1 MCTAEIGGFIG
12 GRNWL
17 EENIL
22 NWKSFLGKQKT
33 WINIFVKRVFRK
45 LYGINYKL
53 QLLLGGSHYDNSC
66 LPNAA
71 FE

>member
-33 WINIFVKRVFRK
+33 
-45 LYGINYKL
+45 
-53 QLLLGGSHYDNSC
+53 
-66 LPNAA
+66 
-71 FE
+71 